1 MARGLDI
8 LGDPW
13 SMLVLRE
20 VFFGNG
26 RFDAMKQR
34 LGAADSVLTKRL
46 AGLVDAG
53 LLARRPYDDGG
64 RTRQEYV
71 LTAKGED
78 ALPVLN
84 AVVIWAEKH
93 LPAPSEQAHMF
104 VIHSGCGE
112 RTSSADT
119 CTACGEPLTAANTS
133 WHSLSR
139 TADPVPLASAGTGDP
154 CPERNRRMSAPETT
168 VTPAPVRRRIH
179 PAWTVAAVAFLA
191 LVGAAGFR
199 AAPGVLMVPLQNEF
213 GWSTTVLSA
222 AVSINLVLFGLTA
235 PFAAALM
242 ERFGIRAVTAVALV
256 LIGAGSALTVLVT
269 QSWQILLTWGLL
281 IGLGTGSMAL
291 VFAATIANTWFAKSR
306 GLVIGI
312 LTAGSAAGQLVFL
325 PFIAALAQ
333 DPGWRQ
339 ASLLIAAGALAVV
352 PLVLMFLKNSPADV
366 GVLPYGATPPAAGPN
381 AGTESSGPEPTGPAA
396 GQEAQEPRRNAAV
409 RALQVLKRASK
420 VRTFWALV
428 AGFAI
433 CGATTNGLIGT
444 HFIPSAHDHGMPETT
459 AAGLLAVVGLFDI
472 VGTIASGWLTDR
484 FNPRILLAV
493 YYQFRGIG
501 LLVLPLLLS
510 ATVQPSMIVFVV
522 IYGLDWVATVPPT
535 AAICRQVFGADG
547 SVVFGWVFAAH
558 QLGAAAAALA
568 AGAVRDAT
576 GQYTYAWFAAAAMCT
591 IAAVISATIRKDAR
605 KPESVPVPA

>member
-1 MARGLDI
+1 
-8 LGDPW
+8 
-13 SMLVLRE
+13 
-20 VFFGNG
+20 
-26 RFDAMKQR
+26 
-34 LGAADSVLTKRL
+34 
-46 AGLVDAG
+46 
-53 LLARRPYDDGG
+53 
-64 RTRQEYV
+64 
-71 LTAKGED
+71 
-78 ALPVLN
+78 
-84 AVVIWAEKH
+84 
-93 LPAPSEQAHMF
+93 
-104 VIHSGCGE
+104 
-112 RTSSADT
+112 
-119 CTACGEPLTAANTS
+119 
-133 WHSLSR
+133 
-139 TADPVPLASAGTGDP
+139 
-154 CPERNRRMSAPETT
+154 MSAPKTT
-168 VTPAPVRRRIH
+168 MSPVPVRRRIH

-199 AAPGVLMVPLQNEF
+199 AAPGVLMIPLQNEF

-242 ERFGIRAVTAVALV
+242 ERFGVRAVTAVALM
-256 LIGAGSALTVLVT
+256 LIGAGSALTVLVN

-325 PFIAALAQ
+325 PAIALLAQ

-352 PLVLMFLKNSPADV
+352 PLVLKFLKNSPAEV
-366 GVLPYGATPPAAGPN
+366 GVLPYGARPPAAEGTAAPDSAGSAAAASEVAGPD
-381 AGTESSGPEPTGPAA
+381 AAASESVAPEVA
-396 GQEAQEPRRNAAV
+396 EPRRNAAV

-591 IAAVISATIRKDAR
+591 IAAVISASIRKDAR
-605 KPESVPVPA
+605 KPQAVPVPA

>member
-1 MARGLDI
+1 
-8 LGDPW
+8 
-13 SMLVLRE
+13 
-20 VFFGNG
+20 
-26 RFDAMKQR
+26 
-34 LGAADSVLTKRL
+34 
-46 AGLVDAG
+46 
-53 LLARRPYDDGG
+53 
-64 RTRQEYV
+64 
-71 LTAKGED
+71 
-78 ALPVLN
+78 
-84 AVVIWAEKH
+84 
-93 LPAPSEQAHMF
+93 
-104 VIHSGCGE
+104 
-112 RTSSADT
+112 
-119 CTACGEPLTAANTS
+119 
-133 WHSLSR
+133 
-139 TADPVPLASAGTGDP
+139 
-154 CPERNRRMSAPETT
+154 MSAPETT
-168 VTPAPVRRRIH
+168 LLPAPRRRIH
-179 PAWTVAAVAFLA
+179 PAWIVAAVAFLA

-242 ERFGIRAVTAVALV
+242 ERFGIRGVTSVALV
-256 LIGAGSALTVLVT
+256 LIGAGSALTVLVN

-325 PFIAALAQ
+325 PFIALLAQ

-352 PLVLMFLKNSPADV
+352 PLVMKFLKNSPADA
-366 GVLPYGATPPAAGPN
+366 GVLPYGAEPGSLSGAIPEPGTAAPHTAEEAAGP
-381 AGTESSGPEPTGPAA
+381 P
-396 GQEAQEPRRNAAV
+396 RNAAV
-409 RALQVLKRASK
+409 RALHVLKRASR

-459 AAGLLAVVGLFDI
+459 AAGLLAAVGIFDI
-472 VGTIASGWLTDR
+472 LGTIASGWLTDR

-568 AGAVRDAT
+568 AGAIRDAT
-576 GQYTYAWFAAAAMCT
+576 GQYTYAWFGAAAMCT
-591 IAAVISATIRKDAR
+591 IAAVISATIRKDAG
-605 KPESVPVPA
+605 KKEAIPVPA

>member
-1 MARGLDI
+1 MSTLPDEAARSGQEPAS
-8 LGDPW
+8 GTPPQEAP
-13 SMLVLRE
+13 R
-20 VFFGNG
+20 GTP
-26 RFDAMKQR
+26 RR
-34 LGAADSVLTKRL
+34 L
-46 AGLVDAG
+46 
-53 LLARRPYDDGG
+53 
-64 RTRQEYV
+64 
-71 LTAKGED
+71 
-78 ALPVLN
+78 
-84 AVVIWAEKH
+84 
-93 LPAPSEQAHMF
+93 
-104 VIHSGCGE
+104 
-112 RTSSADT
+112 
-119 CTACGEPLTAANTS
+119 
-133 WHSLSR
+133 
-139 TADPVPLASAGTGDP
+139 
-154 CPERNRRMSAPETT
+154 
-168 VTPAPVRRRIH
+168 H
-179 PAWTVAAVAFLA
+179 PAWVVAAVAFLA

-199 AAPGVLMVPLQNEF
+199 AAPGVLMVPLQQEF

-242 ERFGIRAVTAVALV
+242 ERLGIRAVTATALV
-256 LIGAGSALTVLVT
+256 LIGMGSALTVLVN

-291 VFAATIANTWFAKSR
+291 VFAATIANTWFTKSR

-325 PFIAALAQ
+325 PFIAMLAQ
-333 DPGWRQ
+333 SPGWRQ

-352 PLVLMFLKNSPADV
+352 PLVLKFLKNSPADA
-366 GVLPYGATPPAAGPN
+366 GVLPYGAEPGSVPTPVQVPPSAG
-381 AGTESSGPEPTGPAA
+381 GPRA
-396 GQEAQEPRRNAAV
+396 NAAV
-409 RALQVLKRASK
+409 RALQVLRRASR

-459 AAGLLAVVGLFDI
+459 AAGLLAVVGIFDI

-501 LLVLPLLLS
+501 LLVLPLLLN
-510 ATVQPSMIVFVV
+510 AEVRPSMIVFVV

-535 AAICRQVFGADG
+535 AAICREVFGADG
-547 SVVFGWVFAAH
+547 AVVFGWVFAAH

-568 AGAVRDAT
+568 AGALRDAT
-576 GQYTYAWFAAAAMCT
+576 GHYTYAWLGAAAMCT
-591 IAAVISATIRKDAR
+591 IAAVISATIRKHRGFSEASG
-605 KPESVPVPA
+605 EAEPAAA

>member
-1 MARGLDI
+1 
-8 LGDPW
+8 
-13 SMLVLRE
+13 
-20 VFFGNG
+20 
-26 RFDAMKQR
+26 
-34 LGAADSVLTKRL
+34 
-46 AGLVDAG
+46 
-53 LLARRPYDDGG
+53 
-64 RTRQEYV
+64 
-71 LTAKGED
+71 
-78 ALPVLN
+78 
-84 AVVIWAEKH
+84 
-93 LPAPSEQAHMF
+93 
-104 VIHSGCGE
+104 
-112 RTSSADT
+112 
-119 CTACGEPLTAANTS
+119 
-133 WHSLSR
+133 
-139 TADPVPLASAGTGDP
+139 
-154 CPERNRRMSAPETT
+154 MSAPETT
-168 VTPAPVRRRIH
+168 LLPAPKRKIH
-179 PAWTVAAVAFLA
+179 PAWIVAAVAFLA

-199 AAPGVLMVPLQNEF
+199 AAPGVLMVPLQEEF

-242 ERFGIRAVTAVALV
+242 ERFGIRAVTAVALM
-256 LIGAGSALTVLVT
+256 LIAAGSALTVLVT
-269 QSWQILLTWGLL
+269 ESWQILLTWGLL

-352 PLVLMFLKNSPADV
+352 PLVLKFLKNSPADV
-366 GVLPYGATPPAAGPN
+366 GVLPYGAEAEPGSPPAVGTPASGIPAAG
-381 AGTESSGPEPTGPAA
+381 AGEPG
-396 GQEAQEPRRNAAV
+396 RNAAV

-444 HFIPSAHDHGMPETT
+444 HFIPSAHDHGMSQTT
-459 AAGLLAVVGLFDI
+459 AAGLLAVVGIFDI

-558 QLGAAAAALA
+558 QLGAAAAALG
-568 AGAVRDAT
+568 AGAIRDAT
-576 GQYTYAWFAAAAMCT
+576 GQYTYAWFGAAAMCT
-591 IAAVISATIRKDAR
+591 IAAVVSASIRRDAAR
-605 KPESVPVPA
+605 KADAAVPA

>member
-1 MARGLDI
+1 M
-8 LGDPW
+8 
-13 SMLVLRE
+13 
-20 VFFGNG
+20 N
-26 RFDAMKQR
+26 
-34 LGAADSVLTKRL
+34 
-46 AGLVDAG
+46 
-53 LLARRPYDDGG
+53 
-64 RTRQEYV
+64 
-71 LTAKGED
+71 
-78 ALPVLN
+78 
-84 AVVIWAEKH
+84 
-93 LPAPSEQAHMF
+93 
-104 VIHSGCGE
+104 
-112 RTSSADT
+112 
-119 CTACGEPLTAANTS
+119 
-133 WHSLSR
+133 
-139 TADPVPLASAGTGDP
+139 
-154 CPERNRRMSAPETT
+154 APETALQ
-168 VTPAPVRRRIH
+168 PAPTKRTRRKLH
-179 PAWTVAAVAFLA
+179 PAWIVAAVAFLA

-242 ERFGIRAVTAVALV
+242 ERFGIRAVTSVALV
-256 LIGAGSALTVLVT
+256 LIGAGSALTVLVN

-291 VFAATIANTWFAKSR
+291 VFAATIANTWFSTSR

-325 PFIAALAQ
+325 PFIAMLAQ

-352 PLVLMFLKNSPADV
+352 PLVLKFLKNSPADA
-366 GVLPYGATPPAAGPN
+366 GVLPYGADAVPEQA
-381 AGTESSGPEPTGPAA
+381 PEPAPGKTVPGDAAAPA
-396 GQEAQEPRRNAAV
+396 GNAAI

-444 HFIPSAHDHGMPETT
+444 HFIPSAHDHGMAETT
-459 AAGLLAVVGLFDI
+459 AAGLLAVVGIFDI

-568 AGAVRDAT
+568 AGAIRDAT
-576 GQYTYAWFAAAAMCT
+576 GQYTYAWFGAAAMCT
-591 IAAVISATIRKDAR
+591 IAAVISATIRKDAAAR
-605 KPESVPVPA
+605 EPVLVEARTAER

>member
-1 MARGLDI
+1 M
-8 LGDPW
+8 
-13 SMLVLRE
+13 
-20 VFFGNG
+20 N
-26 RFDAMKQR
+26 
-34 LGAADSVLTKRL
+34 
-46 AGLVDAG
+46 
-53 LLARRPYDDGG
+53 
-64 RTRQEYV
+64 
-71 LTAKGED
+71 
-78 ALPVLN
+78 
-84 AVVIWAEKH
+84 
-93 LPAPSEQAHMF
+93 
-104 VIHSGCGE
+104 
-112 RTSSADT
+112 
-119 CTACGEPLTAANTS
+119 
-133 WHSLSR
+133 
-139 TADPVPLASAGTGDP
+139 
-154 CPERNRRMSAPETT
+154 APETALQ
-168 VTPAPVRRRIH
+168 PAPTKRTRRQLH
-179 PAWTVAAVAFLA
+179 PAWIVAAVAFLA

-242 ERFGIRAVTAVALV
+242 ERFGIRAVTSVALV
-256 LIGAGSALTVLVT
+256 LIGAGSALTVLVN

-291 VFAATIANTWFAKSR
+291 VFAATIANTWFSKSR

-325 PFIAALAQ
+325 PFIAMLAQ

-352 PLVLMFLKNSPADV
+352 PLVLKFLKNSPADA
-366 GVLPYGATPPAAGPN
+366 GVLPYGADAAPEQVTEPAAGSTATGSPETGSTVPGEAAAP
-381 AGTESSGPEPTGPAA
+381 AG
-396 GQEAQEPRRNAAV
+396 NAAI

-444 HFIPSAHDHGMPETT
+444 HFIPSAHDHGMAETT
-459 AAGLLAVVGLFDI
+459 AAGLLAVVGIFDI

-568 AGAVRDAT
+568 AGAIRDAT
-576 GQYTYAWFAAAAMCT
+576 GQYTYAWFGAAAMCT
-591 IAAVISATIRKDAR
+591 IAAVISATIRKDAAAR
-605 KPESVPVPA
+605 EPVLVEARTAER

>member
-1 MARGLDI
+1 M
-8 LGDPW
+8 
-13 SMLVLRE
+13 SELR
-20 VFFGNG
+20 
-26 RFDAMKQR
+26 
-34 LGAADSVLTKRL
+34 TTP
-46 AGLVDAG
+46 
-53 LLARRPYDDGG
+53 RR
-64 RTRQEYV
+64 
-71 LTAKGED
+71 
-78 ALPVLN
+78 
-84 AVVIWAEKH
+84 
-93 LPAPSEQAHMF
+93 
-104 VIHSGCGE
+104 
-112 RTSSADT
+112 
-119 CTACGEPLTAANTS
+119 
-133 WHSLSR
+133 
-139 TADPVPLASAGTGDP
+139 SAG
-154 CPERNRRMSAPETT
+154 
-168 VTPAPVRRRIH
+168 RRIH
-179 PAWTVAAVAFLA
+179 PAWIVAAVAFLA

-199 AAPGVLMVPLQNEF
+199 AAPGVLMLPLQNEF

-242 ERFGIRAVTAVALV
+242 ERFGVRAVTSVALV
-256 LIGAGSALTVLVT
+256 LIGAGSALTVLVN

-306 GLVIGI
+306 GLVVGI

-333 DPGWRQ
+333 NPGWRQ
-339 ASLLIAAGALAVV
+339 ASLLIAAGAFAVV
-352 PLVLMFLKNSPADV
+352 PLVLKFLKNSPADV
-366 GVLPYGATPPAAGPN
+366 GTLPYGAEAPAAGP
-381 AGTESSGPEPTGPAA
+381 GPGGSAA
-396 GQEAQEPRRNAAV
+396 GGGSAEPLLPAGAAEPRRNAAV
-409 RALQVLKRASK
+409 RALQVLKRASR

-459 AAGLLAVVGLFDI
+459 AAGLLAVVGIFDI

-510 ATVQPSMIVFVV
+510 DEVKPSMLVFVV

-591 IAAVISATIRKDAR
+591 IAAVISATIRKDTPAQAA
-605 KPESVPVPA
+605 VPLPA

>member
-1 MARGLDI
+1 
-8 LGDPW
+8 
-13 SMLVLRE
+13 
-20 VFFGNG
+20 
-26 RFDAMKQR
+26 
-34 LGAADSVLTKRL
+34 
-46 AGLVDAG
+46 
-53 LLARRPYDDGG
+53 
-64 RTRQEYV
+64 
-71 LTAKGED
+71 
-78 ALPVLN
+78 
-84 AVVIWAEKH
+84 
-93 LPAPSEQAHMF
+93 
-104 VIHSGCGE
+104 
-112 RTSSADT
+112 
-119 CTACGEPLTAANTS
+119 
-133 WHSLSR
+133 
-139 TADPVPLASAGTGDP
+139 
-154 CPERNRRMSAPETT
+154 MSAPKTT
-168 VTPAPVRRRIH
+168 KSPAPIRRRIH

-199 AAPGVLMVPLQNEF
+199 AAPGVLMIPLQNEF

-242 ERFGIRAVTAVALV
+242 ERFGVRAVTAVALM
-256 LIGAGSALTVLVT
+256 LIGAGSALTVLVN

-325 PFIAALAQ
+325 PAIALLAQ

-352 PLVLMFLKNSPADV
+352 PLVLKFLKNSPAEV
-366 GVLPYGATPPAAGPN
+366 GVLPYGARPPAAEGTAAPDSAGSAAAASEVAGPD
-381 AGTESSGPEPTGPAA
+381 AAASESVAPEVA
-396 GQEAQEPRRNAAV
+396 EPRRNAAV

-591 IAAVISATIRKDAR
+591 IAAVISASIRKDAR
-605 KPESVPVPA
+605 KPQAVPVPA

>member
-1 MARGLDI
+1 MTTPEDPGVFVQISRPEGALEDDIWTKTPEEGLRKPEE
-8 LGDPW
+8 G
-13 SMLVLRE
+13 
-20 VFFGNG
+20 
-26 RFDAMKQR
+26 
-34 LGAADSVLTKRL
+34 
-46 AGLVDAG
+46 
-53 LLARRPYDDGG
+53 
-64 RTRQEYV
+64 
-71 LTAKGED
+71 
-78 ALPVLN
+78 
-84 AVVIWAEKH
+84 
-93 LPAPSEQAHMF
+93 
-104 VIHSGCGE
+104 
-112 RTSSADT
+112 
-119 CTACGEPLTAANTS
+119 
-133 WHSLSR
+133 
-139 TADPVPLASAGTGDP
+139 AGTPGEGP
-154 CPERNRRMSAPETT
+154 KK
-168 VTPAPVRRRIH
+168 RRRLH
-179 PAWTVAAVAFLA
+179 PAWAVAAVAFLA

-199 AAPGVLMVPLQNEF
+199 AAPGVLMVPLQQEF

-242 ERFGIRAVTAVALV
+242 ERFGIRAVTAVALG
-256 LIGAGSALTVLVT
+256 LIGTGSALTVLVN

-291 VFAATIANTWFAKSR
+291 VFAATIANTWFSKSR

-325 PFIAALAQ
+325 PFIAMLAQ

-352 PLVLMFLKNSPADV
+352 PLVLKFLKNSPADV
-366 GVLPYGATPPAAGPN
+366 GALPYGAEEPSGAPSVATAA
-381 AGTESSGPEPTGPAA
+381 PETAD
-396 GQEAQEPRRNAAV
+396 PRRNAAV
-409 RALQVLKRASK
+409 RALLVLRSASRN
-420 VRTFWALV
+420 RTFWALA

-459 AAGLLAVVGLFDI
+459 AAGLLAVVGIFDI
-472 VGTIASGWLTDR
+472 LGTIASGWLTDR

-501 LLVLPLLLS
+501 LLVLPLLLGS
-510 ATVQPSMIVFVV
+510 SVQPSMIVFVV

-568 AGAVRDAT
+568 AGAIRDAT
-576 GQYTYAWFAAAAMCT
+576 GHYTYAWFGAAAMCT
-591 IAAVISATIRKDAR
+591 IAAVISATIRKDAGRR
-605 KPESVPVPA
+605 KPAAVAAASVD

>member
-1 MARGLDI
+1 
-8 LGDPW
+8 
-13 SMLVLRE
+13 
-20 VFFGNG
+20 
-26 RFDAMKQR
+26 
-34 LGAADSVLTKRL
+34 
-46 AGLVDAG
+46 
-53 LLARRPYDDGG
+53 
-64 RTRQEYV
+64 
-71 LTAKGED
+71 
-78 ALPVLN
+78 
-84 AVVIWAEKH
+84 
-93 LPAPSEQAHMF
+93 
-104 VIHSGCGE
+104 
-112 RTSSADT
+112 
-119 CTACGEPLTAANTS
+119 
-133 WHSLSR
+133 
-139 TADPVPLASAGTGDP
+139 
-154 CPERNRRMSAPETT
+154 MSATETT
-168 VTPAPVRRRIH
+168 RRRRLH
-179 PAWTVAAVAFLA
+179 PAWIVAAVAFLA

-199 AAPGVLMVPLQNEF
+199 AAPGVLMVPLQQEF

-242 ERFGIRAVTAVALV
+242 EKFGIRAVTATALV
-256 LIGAGSALTVLVT
+256 LIGAGSALTVLVNE
-269 QSWQILLTWGLL
+269 SWQILLTWGLL

-291 VFAATIANTWFAKSR
+291 VFAATIANTWFSKSR

-325 PFIAALAQ
+325 PFIAVLAQ

-352 PLVLMFLKNSPADV
+352 PLVLKFLKNSPADV
-366 GVLPYGATPPAAGPN
+366 GVLPYGETAPEEGTAASPAAAADPVDSGR
-381 AGTESSGPEPTGPAA
+381 SS
-396 GQEAQEPRRNAAV
+396 NAAV

-459 AAGLLAVVGLFDI
+459 AAGLLAVVGIFDI

-484 FNPRILLAV
+484 YNPKILLAV

-510 ATVQPSMIVFVV
+510 ATVQPSMIIFVV

-535 AAICRQVFGADG
+535 AAICRKTFGADG

-558 QLGAAAAALA
+558 QLGAAAAALG
-568 AGAVRDAT
+568 AGVIRDAT
-576 GQYTYAWFAAAAMCT
+576 GQYTYAWFGAAAMCT
-591 IAAVISATIRKDAR
+591 IAAVISATIRKDAPA
-605 KPESVPVPA
+605 KEAVPAGVG

>member
-1 MARGLDI
+1 MSAT
-8 LGDPW
+8 
-13 SMLVLRE
+13 E
-20 VFFGNG
+20 
-26 RFDAMKQR
+26 K
-34 LGAADSVLTKRL
+34 T
-46 AGLVDAG
+46 
-53 LLARRPYDDGG
+53 RRP
-64 RTRQEYV
+64 R
-71 LTAKGED
+71 L
-78 ALPVLN
+78 
-84 AVVIWAEKH
+84 
-93 LPAPSEQAHMF
+93 
-104 VIHSGCGE
+104 
-112 RTSSADT
+112 
-119 CTACGEPLTAANTS
+119 
-133 WHSLSR
+133 
-139 TADPVPLASAGTGDP
+139 
-154 CPERNRRMSAPETT
+154 
-168 VTPAPVRRRIH
+168 H
-179 PAWTVAAVAFLA
+179 PAWIVAAVAFLA

-199 AAPGVLMVPLQNEF
+199 AAPGVLMVPLQQEF

-242 ERFGIRAVTAVALV
+242 ERFGIRAVTATGLV

-325 PFIAALAQ
+325 PFIAMLAQ

-352 PLVLMFLKNSPADV
+352 PLVLKFLKNSPADV
-366 GVLPYGATPPAAGPN
+366 GALPYGETAPEE
-381 AGTESSGPEPTGPAA
+381 GTAEPSADAVESGRSS
-396 GQEAQEPRRNAAV
+396 NAAV
-409 RALQVLKRASK
+409 RALQVLRRASK

-459 AAGLLAVVGLFDI
+459 AAGLLAVVGIFDI
-472 VGTIASGWLTDR
+472 LGTIASGWLTDR
-484 FNPRILLAV
+484 YNPKILLAV

-510 ATVQPSMIVFVV
+510 ASVQPSMIVFVV

-535 AAICRQVFGADG
+535 AAICRKTFGADG

-558 QLGAAAAALA
+558 QLGAAAAALG
-568 AGAVRDAT
+568 AGAIRDAT
-576 GQYTYAWFAAAAMCT
+576 GQYTYAWFGAAAMCT
-591 IAAVISATIRKDAR
+591 IAAVISATIRKGAPA
-605 KPESVPVPA
+605 KEPVPVGVA

>member
-1 MARGLDI
+1 
-8 LGDPW
+8 
-13 SMLVLRE
+13 
-20 VFFGNG
+20 
-26 RFDAMKQR
+26 
-34 LGAADSVLTKRL
+34 
-46 AGLVDAG
+46 
-53 LLARRPYDDGG
+53 
-64 RTRQEYV
+64 
-71 LTAKGED
+71 
-78 ALPVLN
+78 
-84 AVVIWAEKH
+84 
-93 LPAPSEQAHMF
+93 
-104 VIHSGCGE
+104 
-112 RTSSADT
+112 
-119 CTACGEPLTAANTS
+119 
-133 WHSLSR
+133 
-139 TADPVPLASAGTGDP
+139 
-154 CPERNRRMSAPETT
+154 MSAPETT
-168 VTPAPVRRRIH
+168 RRTAPARRRIH
-179 PAWTVAAVAFLA
+179 PAWVVAAVAFLA

-242 ERFGIRAVTAVALV
+242 ERFGVRAVTSVALV
-256 LIGAGSALTVLVT
+256 LIGAGSALTVLVN

-325 PFIAALAQ
+325 PFIAVLAQ

-352 PLVLMFLKNSPADV
+352 PLVLKFLKNSPADV
-366 GVLPYGATPPAAGPN
+366 GVLPYGAEPAVEGDGEQPTN
-381 AGTESSGPEPTGPAA
+381 AGTAA
-396 GQEAQEPRRNAAV
+396 ENVSEAAEPRRNAAV

-420 VRTFWALV
+420 VRTFWALL

-444 HFIPSAHDHGMPETT
+444 HFIPSAHDHGMTETT
-459 AAGLLAVVGLFDI
+459 AAGLLAVVGIFDI
-472 VGTIASGWLTDR
+472 LGTIASGWLTDR

-558 QLGAAAAALA
+558 QFGAAAAALA
-568 AGAVRDAT
+568 AGAIRDAT

-591 IAAVISATIRKDAR
+591 IAAVISATIRRDAGKR
-605 KPESVPVPA
+605 EAVPVPA

>member
-1 MARGLDI
+1 
-8 LGDPW
+8 
-13 SMLVLRE
+13 
-20 VFFGNG
+20 
-26 RFDAMKQR
+26 
-34 LGAADSVLTKRL
+34 
-46 AGLVDAG
+46 
-53 LLARRPYDDGG
+53 
-64 RTRQEYV
+64 
-71 LTAKGED
+71 
-78 ALPVLN
+78 
-84 AVVIWAEKH
+84 
-93 LPAPSEQAHMF
+93 
-104 VIHSGCGE
+104 
-112 RTSSADT
+112 
-119 CTACGEPLTAANTS
+119 
-133 WHSLSR
+133 
-139 TADPVPLASAGTGDP
+139 
-154 CPERNRRMSAPETT
+154 MSAPETT
-168 VTPAPVRRRIH
+168 LLPAPKRRIH
-179 PAWTVAAVAFLA
+179 PAWIVAAVAFLA

-199 AAPGVLMVPLQNEF
+199 AAPGVLMVPLQSEF

-256 LIGAGSALTVLVT
+256 LIAAGSALTVLVT

-352 PLVLMFLKNSPADV
+352 PLVLKFLKNSPADA
-366 GVLPYGATPPAAGPN
+366 GVLPYGAEAESEVPPGRDAATG
-381 AGTESSGPEPTGPAA
+381 AG
-396 GQEAQEPRRNAAV
+396 EPRQNAAV
-409 RALQVLKRASK
+409 RALQVLKRASR

-444 HFIPSAHDHGMPETT
+444 HFIPSAHDHGMAPTT
-459 AAGLLAVVGLFDI
+459 AAGLLAVVGIFDI

-568 AGAVRDAT
+568 AGAIRDAT
-576 GQYTYAWFAAAAMCT
+576 GQYTYAWFGAAAMCT
-591 IAAVISATIRKDAR
+591 IAAVVSATIRKDVSR
-605 KPESVPVPA
+605 KDAVAVPA

>member
-1 MARGLDI
+1 M
-8 LGDPW
+8 
-13 SMLVLRE
+13 S
-20 VFFGNG
+20 
-26 RFDAMKQR
+26 
-34 LGAADSVLTKRL
+34 
-46 AGLVDAG
+46 
-53 LLARRPYDDGG
+53 GG
-64 RTRQEYV
+64 R
-71 LTAKGED
+71 
-78 ALPVLN
+78 
-84 AVVIWAEKH
+84 
-93 LPAPSEQAHMF
+93 
-104 VIHSGCGE
+104 
-112 RTSSADT
+112 
-119 CTACGEPLTAANTS
+119 
-133 WHSLSR
+133 
-139 TADPVPLASAGTGDP
+139 
-154 CPERNRRMSAPETT
+154 
-168 VTPAPVRRRIH
+168 RRRRLH
-179 PAWTVAAVAFLA
+179 PAWIVAAVAFLA

-199 AAPGVLMVPLQNEF
+199 AAPGVLMVPLQQEF

-242 ERFGIRAVTAVALV
+242 ERFGIRAVTATALV
-256 LIGAGSALTVLVT
+256 LIGAGSALTVLVN
-269 QSWQILLTWGLL
+269 QAWQLLLTWGLL

-291 VFAATIANTWFAKSR
+291 VFAATIANTWFVKSR

-325 PFIAALAQ
+325 PFIAVLAQ

-352 PLVLMFLKNSPADV
+352 PLVLKFLKNSPADA
-366 GVLPYGATPPAAGPN
+366 GALPYGETGQAATPPQIPPA
-381 AGTESSGPEPTGPAA
+381 ETGP
-396 GQEAQEPRRNAAV
+396 RSNAAV
-409 RALQVLKRASK
+409 RALQVLRRASR

-444 HFIPSAHDHGMPETT
+444 HFIPSAHDHGMTETT
-459 AAGLLAVVGLFDI
+459 AAGLLAVVGIFDI

-510 ATVQPSMIVFVV
+510 AEVQPSMIVFVV

-535 AAICRQVFGADG
+535 AAICRETFGADG

-558 QLGAAAAALA
+558 QLGAAAAALG
-568 AGAVRDAT
+568 AGAIRDAT
-576 GQYTYAWFAAAAMCT
+576 GHYTYAWFGAAAMCT
-591 IAAVISATIRKDAR
+591 IAAVISATIRKHAGSR
-605 KPESVPVPA
+605 EPVPAGAPS

>member
-1 MARGLDI
+1 MSAR
-8 LGDPW
+8 P
-13 SMLVLRE
+13 
-20 VFFGNG
+20 
-26 RFDAMKQR
+26 
-34 LGAADSVLTKRL
+34 
-46 AGLVDAG
+46 AG
-53 LLARRPYDDGG
+53 
-64 RTRQEYV
+64 
-71 LTAKGED
+71 
-78 ALPVLN
+78 
-84 AVVIWAEKH
+84 
-93 LPAPSEQAHMF
+93 
-104 VIHSGCGE
+104 
-112 RTSSADT
+112 SADV
-119 CTACGEPLTAANTS
+119 AASTRPPS
-133 WHSLSR
+133 
-139 TADPVPLASAGTGDP
+139 G
-154 CPERNRRMSAPETT
+154 RRH
-168 VTPAPVRRRIH
+168 RIH

-199 AAPGVLMVPLQNEF
+199 AAPGVLMVPLQQEF

-242 ERFGIRAVTAVALV
+242 ERFGIRAVTAVALA
-256 LIGAGSALTVLVT
+256 LIGAGSALTVLVN

-291 VFAATIANTWFAKSR
+291 VFAATIANTWFATRR
-306 GLVIGI
+306 GLVTGI

-333 DPGWRQ
+333 HPGWRQ

-352 PLVLMFLKNSPADV
+352 PLVLKFLKNSPADA
-366 GVLPYGATPPAAGPN
+366 GVLPYGAETPEAFEAGP
-381 AGTESSGPEPTGPAA
+381 APV
-396 GQEAQEPRRNAAV
+396 PRVNAAV
-409 RALQVLKRASK
+409 RALRVLRRASRI
-420 VRTFWALV
+420 RTFWALV

-459 AAGLLAVVGLFDI
+459 AAGLLAVVGIFDI
-472 VGTIASGWLTDR
+472 VGTIASGWFTDR
-484 FNPRILLAV
+484 FNPRVLLAV

-501 LLVLPLLLS
+501 LLVLPLLLG
-510 ATVQPSMIVFVV
+510 AEVQPSMIVFVV

-547 SVVFGWVFAAH
+547 GVVFGWVFAAH

-591 IAAVISATIRKDAR
+591 IAAVISATIRKDAGR
-605 KPESVPVPA
+605 DAKVAVPA

>member
-1 MARGLDI
+1 
-8 LGDPW
+8 
-13 SMLVLRE
+13 
-20 VFFGNG
+20 
-26 RFDAMKQR
+26 
-34 LGAADSVLTKRL
+34 
-46 AGLVDAG
+46 
-53 LLARRPYDDGG
+53 
-64 RTRQEYV
+64 
-71 LTAKGED
+71 
-78 ALPVLN
+78 
-84 AVVIWAEKH
+84 
-93 LPAPSEQAHMF
+93 
-104 VIHSGCGE
+104 
-112 RTSSADT
+112 
-119 CTACGEPLTAANTS
+119 
-133 WHSLSR
+133 
-139 TADPVPLASAGTGDP
+139 
-154 CPERNRRMSAPETT
+154 MSAPDTSLS
-168 VTPAPVRRRIH
+168 PAPVRRRLH

-199 AAPGVLMVPLQNEF
+199 AAPGVLMIPLQNEF

-242 ERFGIRAVTAVALV
+242 ERFGIRAVTAVALM

-291 VFAATIANTWFAKSR
+291 VFAATVANTWFAKSR

-325 PFIAALAQ
+325 PFIAQLAQ

-352 PLVLMFLKNSPADV
+352 PLVLKFLKNSPAEI
-366 GVLPYGATPPAAGPN
+366 GVLPYGAAPAAAGTAGADAAGHESAGHEADGSESAGPVAAGP
-381 AGTESSGPEPTGPAA
+381 EIAA
-396 GQEAQEPRRNAAV
+396 HGVAEPRRNAAV

-591 IAAVISATIRKDAR
+591 IAAVISASIRKDAR